1 MALLLYECRQRGT
14 DTVGACGH
22 HPKGEASGGHLS
34 SGATTG
40 IHHGLYTACVR
51 VSVLSVFAPYMY
63 IIQTGKSEDWERD
76 GNQPVSV
83 RLVMNSD
90 TPSLT
95 DRRAGR
101 AYGVCVFLSLSR
113 HRRIYTTLYNVCIRA
128 CVRTWEKSN
137 DGDTDSSMSFCGSIV
152 CTHVPES
159 QDVSVRLCPVKS
171 AVIAEFVSS
180 KKGSPKVLQ
189 ALPNAPIFRTLF
201 DSLGVSIVAA
211 E

>member
-1 MALLLYECRQRGT
+1 MYAGVRAIRLSTYLWICCYLFFLRRVSTAGT

-22 HPKGEASGGHLS
+22 HPKGEASQGPSS

-40 IHHGLYTACVR
+40 IHHEHTPRVGVCVYLCSAFLRPICILYKRGKVR
-51 VSVLSVFAPYMY
+51 
-63 IIQTGKSEDWERD
+63 IGKGTEI
-76 GNQPVSV
+76 NPASV
-83 RLVMNSD
+83 RLVMHSD

-113 HRRIYTTLYNVCIRA
+113 HNVYTTLYNVCIRA

-159 QDVSVRLCPVKS
+159 QDVSVRFLSC
-171 AVIAEFVSS
+171 
-180 KKGSPKVLQ
+180 
-189 ALPNAPIFRTLF
+189 
-201 DSLGVSIVAA
+201 
-211 E
+211 